1 MKTKEIPGAEQ
12 LSRQFGAG
20 QLIAAVAALLIA
32 GCILI
37 VYQFLSLRQA
47 LTEEAEVQS
56 AIVADNISAP
66 LMFRDRDVATEM
78 LRAFRTAPILKSV
91 TVYDQRGMSF
101 ADYHDPESAAGGNL
115 TSRIDSSRFGYV
127 LVRHPVT
134 YRGTELGE
142 VALVISTA
150 RIRVGMLRYV
160 ALLLTASLGSLL
172 VVALVVRKSKARMIK
187 AERELDYFAHT
198 DPVTELPNRRA
209 SYKSL
214 ETAIERRCETSRLA
228 LLLIDLDNFK
238 TVNDTAGHGAGDDLL
253 RQVAGVLRS
262 VVRGSDFVGR
272 IGGDEF
278 VVIAAPVADR
288 AGAEAVARKITEA
301 LRVPFLVEGLEVF
314 ATASVGVCVYPD
326 DADSMSEL
334 VSKADMALYNAKDM
348 GRNQYSGFHP
358 DMTTLTQRRAQLE
371 RDLRKSMEQGALQVY
386 YQPQYSCASET
397 IVGVEALLRWPHPDH
412 GMVPPSEFIPIAEES
427 GLIVELGRWV
437 LERACDDAVA
447 WTLRTGAELSVAVN
461 VSARQLREKDFIHV
475 IERTLLNTGM
485 PPERLELELTESLL
499 MDDMKSAV
507 AFMHAAR
514 AIGVRISIDDFG
526 TGYSSLLYLQTF
538 PLNQLKIDRSFVQLL
553 PSAGFTIAS
562 AVISLAH
569 GFNLSVVAEGVENR
583 EQMEWLQRAGCDYMQ
598 GYLLG
603 RPMPAAQLLALL
615 RATPALLP
623 E

>member
-1 MKTKEIPGAEQ
+1 MKKKDKPATEQ

-47 LTEEAEVQS
+47 LTEEVEVQA

-66 LMFRDRDVATEM
+66 LMFRDREVAAEM
-78 LRAFRTAPILKSV
+78 LRAFRTAPFLMSV
-91 TVYDQRGMSF
+91 TVYDLRGMSF
-101 ADYHDPESAAGGNL
+101 ADYHTRDSAPGADL
-115 TSRIDSSRFGYV
+115 SSRIDRSRFGYV
-127 LVRHPVT
+127 LVRRPVT

-142 VALVISTA
+142 VVLVTSTA
-150 RIRVGMLRYV
+150 RIRVGMLRYI
-160 ALLLTASLGSLL
+160 ALLVTASIGSLL
-172 VVALVVRKSKARMIK
+172 VVGLVVRKSKARMVK

-214 ETAIERRCETSRLA
+214 ETAIERRCDTSRVA

-278 VVIAAPVADR
+278 VVIAAPVVDR

-301 LRVPFLVEGLEVF
+301 LRVPFQVDGLEVF

-334 VSKADMALYNAKDM
+334 VSKADMALYNAKDL
-348 GRNQYSGFHP
+348 GRNRYSGFHP

-371 RDLRKSMEQGALQVY
+371 RDLRKSMEQGGLQVY
-386 YQPQYSCASET
+386 YQPQYDCASET
-397 IVGVEALLRWPHPDH
+397 IVGVEALLRWPHPEH
-412 GMVPPSEFIPIAEES
+412 GMVPPAEFIPIAEES

-437 LERACDDAVA
+437 LERACEDAVG
-447 WTLRTGAELSVAVN
+447 WTLRTGLELSVAVN

-475 IERTLLNTGM
+475 IERTLRNTGM
-485 PPERLELELTESLL
+485 APGRLELELTESLL
-499 MDDMKSAV
+499 MEDMKSAV

-514 AIGVRISIDDFG
+514 EIGVRISIDDFG
-526 TGYSSLLYLQTF
+526 TGYSSLSYLQTF

-569 GFNLSVVAEGVENR
+569 GFKLSVVAEGVENK
-583 EQMEWLQRAGCDYMQ
+583 EQLAWLQEAGCDYVQ

-603 RPMPAAQLLALL
+603 RPMPSAQLLALL
-615 RATPALLP
+615 HQTTAVLP
-623 E
+623 G

>member
-172 VVALVVRKSKARMIK
+172 VVALAVRKSKARMIK

-214 ETAIERRCETSRLA
+214 ETAIERRCETSRVA

-278 VVIAAPVADR
+278 VVIAAPVQDR

-301 LRVPFLVEGLEVF
+301 LRVPFQVEGLEVF

-334 VSKADMALYNAKDM
+334 VSKADMALYNAKDL

-358 DMTTLTQRRAQLE
+358 DMTTQTQRRAQLE

-397 IVGVEALLRWPHPDH
+397 IVGVEALLRWPHPEH

-615 RATPALLP
+615 RTTPALLP